1 MSDSTQ
7 FQLQWRGSKKGPLD
21 LPAIKEALKSGDI
34 HSMHQIEV
42 DGEWQTLRD
51 FIEAEYLRDKAA
63 AREASKIA
71 KWPDPQRQ
79 ENSRPPIPM
88 PLRRG
93 ARPLEDVI
101 PKYQRVSGSV
111 LRRSRRSS
119 SLPTVDGLADS
130 AMNAVDERDDLLR
143 PSSQSGSGAG
153 SLEWRHIG
161 MALLLLASIVAA
173 GFGSFA
179 IVKVLTTPAVHGRSA
194 SGR

>member
-7 FQLQWRGSKKGPLD
+7 FQLRWRGSHKGPLN

-42 DGEWQTLRD
+42 DGEWLTLRD
-51 FIEAEYLRDKAA
+51 FLEAEYLREKSA

-71 KWPDPQRQ
+71 KWPGPQRP

-111 LRRSRRSS
+111 LRRSRRAS
-119 SLPTVDGLADS
+119 SLPTVDGMTDGGAGT
-130 AMNAVDERDDLLR
+130 VDESDDILR
-143 PSSQSGSGAG
+143 PHSQGGSAGA
-153 SLEWRHIG
+153 LEWRHVG
-161 MALLLLASIVAA
+161 MALLLLASIIAA